1 MDASSVVE
9 ETCDGELVGFIFLA
23 ERTPLGAVYKFA
35 LSHGLRVYA
44 DSVRQTL
51 LLSEKSLKWRGA

>member
-1 MDASSVVE
+1 VDASSVVE
-9 ETCDGELVGFIFLA
+9 ETCDELVGFLFLA

-35 LSHGLRVYA
+35 LSHRLRVYA

-51 LLSEKSLKWRGA
+51 LLSEKSLKWRDA

>member
-9 ETCDGELVGFIFLA
+9 ETCDGELVGFLFLA
-23 ERTPLGAVYKFA
+23 ERTPLCAVYKFA

-44 DSVRQTL
+44 DAVRQTL
-51 LLSEKSLKWRGA
+51 LLSEKSLKWRDA

>member
-1 MDASSVVE
+1 MDSACVVE

-35 LSHGLRVYA
+35 LSHRLRVYA

-51 LLSEKSLKWRGA
+51 LLSEKSLKWIQ

>member
-1 MDASSVVE
+1 MDSACVVA
-9 ETCDGELVGFIFLA
+9 ETCDELVGFIFLA

-35 LSHGLRVYA
+35 LSHRLRVYA

-51 LLSEKSLKWRGA
+51 LLSEKSLKWRDA